1 MSMKRTYRG
10 PGWRSPGTILLAL
23 LAAAVV
29 GVVLNVLSP
38 RISPELFDGLL
49 RPFDMIA
56 EIFMRLLRM
65 LVAPLVLFS
74 IMAGVAGIGNPRD
87 LGRIGART
95 FLYYLSTSC
104 LAILTGLLLVNL
116 IRPGVGADLSLPPAE
131 IGLPGEAG
139 DLLGIFSRMVPSS
152 IFQAL
157 AELDMLQIITFGLLA
172 GFALTQ
178 LPARHRQPLTNGINA
193 LFELMIRLAH
203 IVLWI
208 LPIAVF
214 SLVVRIAA
222 RSEGGEILDLGRYF
236 LTVSAGLAV
245 HALITLPL
253 ILIIFA
259 RVSPRR
265 WAMTVSRALM
275 TAFTTSSSSA
285 TLPIT
290 LELVERE
297 GKVKNEVS
305 SFVLPLGSTINMDGT
320 ALYQCV
326 AALFIAQFYAGASGY
341 ELTIA
346 RQLLVVLT
354 ALLASV
360 GAAGIP
366 SAGLVTMAIILQALN
381 LPLEGALL
389 VLVVDRPLDMLRTSV
404 NVWSD
409 TVGAAV
415 VGRMEGSPPFGEDP
429 PHTRDSA

>member
-1 MSMKRTYRG
+1 MNLQRTDSISK
-10 PGWRSPGTILLAL
+10 WRSPWTVLLAL
-23 LAAAVV
+23 VAGAGT
-29 GVVLNVLSP
+29 GVVLNL
-38 RISPELFDGLL
+38 ISSGVPAGLFEGLL
-49 RPFDMIA
+49 RPFDMVA
-56 EIFMRLLRM
+56 EIFIRLLRM

-74 IMAGVAGIGNPRD
+74 IMSGVAGIGNPRD
-87 LGRIGART
+87 LSRLGART
-95 FLYYLSTSC
+95 FVYYMITSI
-104 LAILTGLLLVNL
+104 LAILTGLMLVNL
-116 IRPGVGADLSLPPAE
+116 IRPGVGANLSLPPAE
-131 IGLPGEAG
+131 AGLPGDGA
-139 DLLGIFSRMVPSS
+139 DLLGVFTRMVPSN
-152 IFQAL
+152 IFTAL

-178 LPARHRQPLTNGINA
+178 LPDRHRTPLTNAVNA
-193 LFELMIRLAH
+193 IFELMIKLAH

-222 RSEGGEILDLGRYF
+222 RSEGSEFLDLGKYF
-236 LTVSAGLAV
+236 LTVSAGLAI

-253 ILIIFA
+253 ILLIVA

-265 WAMTVSRALM
+265 WALAVSKALM

-285 TLPIT
+285 TLPVT
-290 LELVERE
+290 LDLVERE
-297 GKVKNEVS
+297 GKIKNEVS

-346 RQLLVVLT
+346 RQLIVVLT
-354 ALLASV
+354 ALLASI

-366 SAGLVTMAIILQALN
+366 SAGLVMMTIILQALN

-389 VLVVDRPLDMLRTSV
+389 VLVVDRPLDMLRTAV

-415 VGRMEGSPPFGEDP
+415 IGRFEGSPPFMDDP
-429 PHTRDSA
+429 PQH